1 MVKALARDSG
11 LNDLGQVVH
20 TCVCHQAV

>member
-1 MVKALARDSG
+1 L
-11 LNDLGQVVH
+11 LPH